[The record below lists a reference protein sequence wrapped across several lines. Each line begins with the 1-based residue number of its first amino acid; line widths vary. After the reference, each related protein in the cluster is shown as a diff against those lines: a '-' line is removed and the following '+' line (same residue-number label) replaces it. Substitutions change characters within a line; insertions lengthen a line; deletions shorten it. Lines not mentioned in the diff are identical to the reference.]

1 MSERGGYFIQH
12 DLMMQRACSSRYKR
26 RGHSTESQRPP
37 HLLTRFLAAL
47 YLTLPW
53 YVLDVVW
60 VAAGLIDV
68 SLQTSTSGA
77 SAQSAFYVSS
87 TEKDPYK
94 YQVGFGNRFAS
105 EAMYASLHAPTWSYT
120 NKDSVRGH
128 FRMLRTT
135 RKK

>member
-105 EAMYASLHAPTWSYT
+105 EAMCVLFRAPTWSHT
-120 NKDSVRGH
+120 DVASDREP
-128 FRMLRTT
+128 FRTLRTIH
-135 RKK
+135 KK